1 MAVISAIRKR
11 TGLVLTLIA
20 VAVIGFLLMDM
31 LQGNSRTGG
40 SSSDNVLGKV
50 AGQKIDRVEFFN
62 MENALYQG
70 GTADVFARR
79 EYLWNFF
86 TERAILEEEC
96 RKIGIRVEKNEL
108 MESQFG
114 TNLASIVTARFTNPN
129 TGQVDM
135 AQLSSIKASIE
146 KNSLDPTMRPFWAA
160 QEKEIIKERME
171 TKLANLVAKAI
182 YTPKWQAEMD
192 LKDNND
198 KVNFQFAQITYDQ
211 IPDSEVEV
219 TDKDLDAFVQ
229 KNKAKYKQKE
239 EKRILE
245 YIVMDVIPNAEDSA
259 KVFNEVAALK
269 EGFAAAEN
277 DTLFLETNL
286 GVLESAYMKKSD
298 LPASQADDIAGLAK
312 GEILGPFQNENMYTI
327 VKMLNKKAIPD
338 SVKSRHIL
346 LRVSTQEEFATAQ
359 AKIDSIK
366 TVIESKQATF
376 EAMAQ
381 QFSTDGSA
389 ANGGDLGYA
398 AQGTMVKPFNDM
410 IFFGADPGELK
421 VVFTQFGIHLVEV
434 TDRKFINNEMG
445 YNIGIINREIV
456 PSEETQKEVEDLAY
470 SLLNSS
476 KNLSDLKEALKGKEG
491 LRTQSSTPVSINSY
505 IIPSISEENNVR
517 EMIRWAF
524 ASSRKEGDVSGEVYG
539 MSAKNTYYTNKY
551 IVVGLKTIIPE
562 GVPSGKALKDEIEL
576 LVKNEKKFQIIA
588 DKIKGKNISEAAAA
602 YGTEVKTMEGA
613 TFINTFITD
622 AGNEPTVVA
631 TACGTALNK
640 TSNPIKGNAGVYVV
654 SPTNKEAAGMM
665 FDASFIR
672 NTTQMSNRRNI
683 EFTLVPAL
691 VEKFKIKDNRFASY

>member
-20 VAVIGFLLMDM
+20 VAIIGFLLMDM

-50 AGQKIDRVEFFN
+50 AGQKIDRMEFFN
-62 MENALYQG
+62 MENALYEG

-86 TERAILEEEC
+86 TERAILQEEC
-96 RKIGIRVEKNEL
+96 EKIGIRVEKNEL

-219 TDKDLDAFVQ
+219 TEKDLDAYVQ

-245 YIVMDVIPNAEDSA
+245 YIVMDVIPSADDSA
-259 KVFNEVAALK
+259 KVLNEVAALK
-269 EGFAAAEN
+269 EGFATTEN

-286 GVLESAYMKKSD
+286 GVLESAYMKKAD
-298 LPASQADDIAGLAK
+298 LPASQADAIAALAK

-346 LRVSTQEEFATAQ
+346 LKVNTQEEFATAQ
-359 AKIDSIK
+359 TKIDSIK

-410 IFFGADPGELK
+410 IFFGAEPGELK

-434 TDRKFINNEMG
+434 TDRKYINNEMG

-470 SLLNSS
+470 SLLNNS
-476 KNLSDLKEALKGKEG
+476 KSLADLKEALKGKEG
-491 LRTQSSTPVSINSY
+491 LRMQSSTPVTINSY
-505 IIPSISEENNVR
+505 IISSISEENNVR

-524 ASSRKEGDVSGEVYG
+524 ASSRKEGDVSGEVYS

-551 IVVGLKTIIPE
+551 IIAGLKTIIPE

-588 DKIKGKNISEAAAA
+588 DKIKGRNISEAAAA
-602 YGTEVKTMEGA
+602 YGSEVKTMEGA

-622 AGNEPTVVA
+622 AGNEPVVVA
-631 TACGTALNK
+631 TACGMALNK

-654 SPTNKEAAGMM
+654 SPTNKEETGMM

-691 VEKFKIKDNRFASY
+691 LEKYTIKDNRFASY